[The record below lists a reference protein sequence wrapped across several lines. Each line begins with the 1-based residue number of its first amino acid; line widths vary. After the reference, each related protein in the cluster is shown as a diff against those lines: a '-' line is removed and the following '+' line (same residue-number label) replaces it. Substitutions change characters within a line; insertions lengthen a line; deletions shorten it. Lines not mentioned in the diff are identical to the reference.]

1 MCWPHVFRNI
11 NPYILKLKKIN
22 ENLATELIRDIE
34 DLQNLVTNEHNFR
47 KAYGLLEQEYISKSS
62 DIGFTEFFQYFREQ
76 WVDSPVFRWWEGS
89 HPWGISNNQGIEGLN
104 KHIKESHTFKRRCP
118 LGYFFDIVD
127 RMVTEFSL
135 KDDTNLIT
143 SRLCYIEEGSKD
155 ALKLKTE
162 GYQWAKINQVGTNK
176 ILSINVGNKYTISD
190 SEEFNLGKVD
200 RIWAVDSSENKIQM
214 NLIQRAKNRISQRKS
229 LDVNSFKE
237 YKDMRTS
244 CWLLEERDND
254 FFCDCPIGMKGKL
267 CKHTIGMRYV
277 TGKLEA
283 TSQVRS
289 VPLGQKRK
297 RGRPK
302 RLPNCLI
309 RSPVRS
315 VPCESINVEVN
326 DNFVE
331 SLYADPVQSNKEN
344 EETEQATQCI
354 DTNVETEINE
364 YERIR
369 QQNIREKEAMF
380 NQLGLEV
387 DKAACR
393 ESDLTKSKK
402 VNINKRKRKHAE
414 VEDSNYTRQLR
425 PRK

>member
-1 MCWPHVFRNI
+1 
-11 NPYILKLKKIN
+11 
-22 ENLATELIRDIE
+22 
-34 DLQNLVTNEHNFR
+34 
-47 KAYGLLEQEYISKSS
+47 
-62 DIGFTEFFQYFREQ
+62 
-76 WVDSPVFRWWEGS
+76 
-89 HPWGISNNQGIEGLN
+89 
-104 KHIKESHTFKRRCP
+104 
-118 LGYFFDIVD
+118 
-127 RMVTEFSL
+127 MVTEFSL
-135 KDDTNLIT
+135 KDYTNLIT

-237 YKDMRTS
+237 YKDIRTS

-331 SLYADPVQSNKEN
+331 SLYAYPVQSNKEN
-344 EETEQATQCI
+344 EETEQETQCI

>member
-1 MCWPHVFRNI
+1 
-11 NPYILKLKKIN
+11 
-22 ENLATELIRDIE
+22 
-34 DLQNLVTNEHNFR
+34 
-47 KAYGLLEQEYISKSS
+47 
-62 DIGFTEFFQYFREQ
+62 
-76 WVDSPVFRWWEGS
+76 
-89 HPWGISNNQGIEGLN
+89 
-104 KHIKESHTFKRRCP
+104 
-118 LGYFFDIVD
+118 
-127 RMVTEFSL
+127 MVTEFSL

-331 SLYADPVQSNKEN
+331 SLYADLVQSNKEN
-344 EETEQATQCI
+344 EETEQETQCI

>member
-1 MCWPHVFRNI
+1 
-11 NPYILKLKKIN
+11 
-22 ENLATELIRDIE
+22 
-34 DLQNLVTNEHNFR
+34 
-47 KAYGLLEQEYISKSS
+47 
-62 DIGFTEFFQYFREQ
+62 
-76 WVDSPVFRWWEGS
+76 
-89 HPWGISNNQGIEGLN
+89 
-104 KHIKESHTFKRRCP
+104 
-118 LGYFFDIVD
+118 
-127 RMVTEFSL
+127 MVTEFSL

-176 ILSINVGNKYTISD
+176 ILSINVGNKYTISY

-344 EETEQATQCI
+344 EETEQETQCI

-369 QQNIREKEAMF
+369 QQNIKEKEAMF

>member
-1 MCWPHVFRNI
+1 M
-11 NPYILKLKKIN
+11 
-22 ENLATELIRDIE
+22 
-34 DLQNLVTNEHNFR
+34 
-47 KAYGLLEQEYISKSS
+47 
-62 DIGFTEFFQYFREQ
+62 
-76 WVDSPVFRWWEGS
+76 
-89 HPWGISNNQGIEGLN
+89 
-104 KHIKESHTFKRRCP
+104 
-118 LGYFFDIVD
+118 
-127 RMVTEFSL
+127 
-135 KDDTNLIT
+135 
-143 SRLCYIEEGSKD
+143 
-155 ALKLKTE
+155 
-162 GYQWAKINQVGTNK
+162 
-176 ILSINVGNKYTISD
+176 SINVGNKYTISD

-344 EETEQATQCI
+344 EETEQETQCI

>member
-1 MCWPHVFRNI
+1 
-11 NPYILKLKKIN
+11 
-22 ENLATELIRDIE
+22 
-34 DLQNLVTNEHNFR
+34 
-47 KAYGLLEQEYISKSS
+47 
-62 DIGFTEFFQYFREQ
+62 
-76 WVDSPVFRWWEGS
+76 
-89 HPWGISNNQGIEGLN
+89 
-104 KHIKESHTFKRRCP
+104 
-118 LGYFFDIVD
+118 
-127 RMVTEFSL
+127 MVTEFSL

-155 ALKLKTE
+155 ALKLKIE
-162 GYQWAKINQVGTNK
+162 GYQWAKVNQVEKNK

-190 SEEFNLGKVD
+190 SEEFKLGKVD
-200 RIWAVDSSENKIQM
+200 RIWAVDSSENKISM

-237 YKDMRTS
+237 YKDIRTS

-289 VPLGQKRK
+289 VPLGQKEK

-315 VPCESINVEVN
+315 VPCESINTEVN

-331 SLYADPVQSNKEN
+331 SMYDDPVQSNKESK
-344 EETEQATQCI
+344 ETEYETQCI
-354 DTNVETEINE
+354 DTNVETEVNE

-380 NQLGLEV
+380 NQLCLEV
-387 DKAACR
+387 DKEACR
-393 ESDLTKSKK
+393 ESDLTHSKK
-402 VNINKRKRKHAE
+402 VNTNKRKRKYCE
-414 VEDSNYTRQLR
+414 VADFNFTRQLR